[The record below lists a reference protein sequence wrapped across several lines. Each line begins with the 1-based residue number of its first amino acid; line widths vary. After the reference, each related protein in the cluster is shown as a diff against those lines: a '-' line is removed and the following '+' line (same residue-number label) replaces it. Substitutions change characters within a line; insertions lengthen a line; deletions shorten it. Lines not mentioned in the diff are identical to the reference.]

1 MFRKPKGIG
10 TCPRNNAS
18 RLRISE
24 TLHLGIFEQPSFN
37 NILKETG
44 FMNET
49 NDDLWEVVATASGMT
64 QANIIVGRLASD
76 GIRTRL
82 RYEAAGPIYAI
93 TIDGLGEVRILVPVS
108 DWERAKELL
117 SRSYDDSELPW
128 EKDPDDGKIL

>member
-1 MFRKPKGIG
+1 
-10 TCPRNNAS
+10 
-18 RLRISE
+18 
-24 TLHLGIFEQPSFN
+24 LHPGIFEQPSFN

-44 FMNET
+44 IMNET

-64 QANIIVGRLASD
+64 QANIIVGRLASE
-76 GIRTRL
+76 GILTRL

-93 TIDGLGEVRILVPVS
+93 TIDGLGEVRILVPVP

-128 EKDPDDGKIL
+128 EK

>member
-1 MFRKPKGIG
+1 
-10 TCPRNNAS
+10 
-18 RLRISE
+18 
-24 TLHLGIFEQPSFN
+24 
-37 NILKETG
+37 
-44 FMNET
+44 MNET

-93 TIDGLGEVRILVPVS
+93 TIDGLGEVRILVPVP
-108 DWERAKELL
+108 DWERAKEFL

-128 EKDPDDGKIL
+128 EN